1 MFELKVVSHFAA
13 AHQLKMVAKQCENLH
28 GHNWK
33 VEVCIRGKELNAAGV
48 LMDFGEI
55 KQEVK
60 RIVEELD
67 HRFLNDLKGFGDHF
81 PPSSEN
87 LALYIAR
94 GLKAAFH
101 SPAACLYSV
110 TTWESHNACATYYPD
125 GS

>member
-13 AHQLKMVAKQCENLH
+13 AHQLKMVDKKCENLH

-48 LMDFGEI
+48 LLDFGEI

-60 RIVEELD
+60 RIVEKLD
-67 HRFLNDLKGFGDHF
+67 HCFLNDLDGFGDHF
-81 PPSSEN
+81 PSSSEN

-94 GLKAAFH
+94 GLMETFH
-101 SPAACLYSV
+101 SPAAYVYAV

-125 GS
+125 PS